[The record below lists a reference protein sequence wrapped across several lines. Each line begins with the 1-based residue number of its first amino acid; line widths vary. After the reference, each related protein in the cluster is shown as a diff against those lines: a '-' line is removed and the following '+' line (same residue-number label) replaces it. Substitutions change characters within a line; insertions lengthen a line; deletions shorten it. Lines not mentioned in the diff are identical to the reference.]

1 MIKLKE
7 LLNETSVSMGQVKS
21 NPYASSFK
29 SQDLLKE
36 DSHKEGKMAKHD
48 AMECASD
55 SKDVSDMIK
64 DDMDLPEWLEAKIT
78 KSADY
83 MNSVKDYLTHHMS
96 GEVTE
101 DLDTPAKYSNPE
113 SKLHIDADI
122 TKMSK
127 HLGKASQQV
136 IKIMMDGVK
145 GGRYDALDIQR
156 GIEFGPLNRTHE
168 GERPFMKMLWRKVRQ
183 GFRRYMP
190 KGKLRK

>member
-1 MIKLKE
+1 MFTKNMSKSSYKKIMDE
-7 LLNETSVSMGQVKS
+7 AVATMGKVYS

-29 SQDLLKE
+29 PTEQ
-36 DSHKEGKMAKHD
+36 
-48 AMECASD
+48 
-55 SKDVSDMIK
+55 IQ
-64 DDMDLPEWLEAKIT
+64 
-78 KSADY
+78 
-83 MNSVKDYLTHHMS
+83 
-96 GEVTE
+96 E
-101 DLDTPAKYSNPE
+101 DLDTPAKYSTPE

-122 TKMSK
+122 EKMSK
-127 HLGKASQQV
+127 QLGKASQQC

-168 GERPFMKMLWRKVRQ
+168 GERPFMKMLWRKVRK